1 MSKTE
6 TLDRLL
12 LENRGYLKTSDAIQ
26 VGVSRTY
33 IGEYVRIRGLERVA
47 HGLYI
52 SPDAWEDWLYVIQT
66 RYPMVVFSHE
76 TALYLLNLAER
87 EPTRYAVTLEAGTG
101 STRLMKHD
109 IKVYKVKKER
119 FGEGI
124 IEARSPT
131 GHTLRTYNA
140 ERTICD
146 LLRSR
151 RYIEIQD
158 IQAAVRGYLRIKEK
172 NIPLLM
178 RYAKI
183 FSVEKPV
190 RQYLEVLL

>member
-6 TLDRLL
+6 LLDRLL
-12 LENRGYLKTSDAIQ
+12 RENMGYLKTSDAARA
-26 VGVSRTY
+26 GVSRTY
-33 IGEYVRIRGLERVA
+33 VGEYVRIRGLERVA
-47 HGLYI
+47 YGLYM
-52 SPDAWEDWLYVIQT
+52 SPDAWEDGMYVIQT
-66 RYPMVVFSHE
+66 RYPKAVFSHE

-101 STRLMKHD
+101 STRLTNLGL
-109 IKVYKVKKER
+109 KVYKVKIEL

-124 IEARSPT
+124 VETQSPA
-131 GHTLRTYNA
+131 GHTLRTYSA
-140 ERTICD
+140 ERTFCD

-151 RYIEIQD
+151 RNIEIQD
-158 IQAAVRGYLRIKEK
+158 LQAAVRGYVRIKEK

-190 RQYLEVLL
+190 RQYLEALL